1 MVLPM
6 RMDSIRAYLL
16 PGDAERD
23 SGFRQEMH
31 EIAHLG
37 LRVVGLLEAAVP
49 LVMLAAGIGVIPIR
63 TTDLRALM
71 PNLLVAG
78 IGALTIAASLMPFS
92 HRHSRLLT
100 ALSVWLTSAT
110 LELAVFWLRP
120 DLAWV
125 DHYLLGN
132 ITLVQFGAATLPFRP
147 MQTFALGICI
157 DAFYLVASTYAQQIG
172 RLDQGF
178 GFGQHMFTFV
188 ITCACTGVTAIV
200 YRQRS
205 SNYEMHQRALR
216 ASEDLRRT
224 QAKLLITE
232 NAAVMGRLA
241 AALSHE
247 LNSPI
252 GVLTSAVDTLSS
264 AAAKNGPASDAER
277 ERVQRV
283 VSETRRAGIESADR
297 LRTVVARMQRFTNLD
312 RAEVQAV
319 QLNDLIADVIALLEP
334 DSVGKANI
342 EFHPASLLPR
352 FTARP
357 QQLSAVFANL
367 IGNAVAASNGGH
379 VRIETAA
386 APVNSPSQIE
396 VTIHDSGRGMT
407 EEELRDAFN
416 PASFRV
422 SGQRI
427 AAGNWSLF
435 SCRQIVQE
443 HGGDV
448 EISSVA
454 GQGTTVKV
462 TLPL

>member
-1 MVLPM
+1 M
-6 RMDSIRAYLL
+6 RMDAIRAYLF
-16 PGDAERD
+16 PGEAERD
-23 SGFRQEMH
+23 PGFRHEMH

-71 PNLLVAG
+71 PNLLVAA
-78 IGALTIAASLMPFS
+78 IGALTIAASLMPVS
-92 HRHSRLLT
+92 HRYSRLLT

-132 ITLVQFGAATLPFRP
+132 ITLVQFGAATLL
-147 MQTFALGICI
+147 QTFALGICI
-157 DAFYLVASTYAQQIG
+157 DAFYLVASTYAQQAG
-172 RLDQGF
+172 RLEQGF
-178 GFGQHMFTFV
+178 GFGQHLFTFV

-200 YRQRS
+200 YRQRA
-205 SNYEMHQRALR
+205 SNHEMHQRALR

-252 GVLTSAVDTLSS
+252 GVLTSAVETLAT
-264 AAAKNGPASDAER
+264 AAAKNGPASHAER
-277 ERVQRV
+277 ERVQKV
-283 VSETRRAGIESADR
+283 VSETRRAGMESADR

-342 EFHPASLLPR
+342 EFCPAPLLPR
-352 FTARP
+352 LTARP

-367 IGNAVAASNGGH
+367 IGNAVAAGDGSGH
-379 VRIETAA
+379 VRILTTA
-386 APVNSPSQIE
+386 APVNSPSHIE
-396 VTIHDSGRGMT
+396 VTIQDSGRGMT

-443 HGGDV
+443 HGGDI
-448 EISSVA
+448 EISSIA